1 MIIFSD
7 FSSHNIMKV
16 FRYLAIKK
24 IQSEDKLGL
33 EMTSVFRTYFQWGIA
48 TGVSC
53 PKKNLNL
60 LSVIIYLI
68 FPLLKFLIQI
78 HLYIRHKSYSNSS
91 GNLHGLL

>member
-33 EMTSVFRTYFQWGIA
+33 EMTSVFRTYFLWGGDTRIA

-53 PKKNLNL
+53 P
-60 LSVIIYLI
+60 SVRKASVQEI
-68 FPLLKFLIQI
+68 
-78 HLYIRHKSYSNSS
+78 
-91 GNLHGLL
+91 